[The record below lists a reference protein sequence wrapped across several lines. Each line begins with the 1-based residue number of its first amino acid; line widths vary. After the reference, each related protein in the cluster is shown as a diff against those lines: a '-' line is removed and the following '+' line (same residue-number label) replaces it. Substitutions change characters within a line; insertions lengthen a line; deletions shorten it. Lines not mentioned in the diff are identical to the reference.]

1 MRSPSESTEGG
12 RHREAKRRQKH
23 IAMKRRRMNTTHW
36 WKWISPQAKTCNDHA
51 WFKMHVGDAHTF
63 RNQVR
68 QRTRAI
74 RRTKRVEN
82 TSRASS
88 ADCILLT
95 VAKVSYKFALQ
106 NLNAL
111 ESVRAHQEPRT
122 ITPQEQRK
130 TKAKKNNNI
139 KKKKK
144 CRRPLDR

>member
-111 ESVRAHQEPRT
+111 ESVRAHQELSLRRNNAK
-122 ITPQEQRK
+122 QKQ
-130 TKAKKNNNI
+130 KKNNN
-139 KKKKK
+139 KKKK

>member
-111 ESVRAHQEPRT
+111 ESVRAHQELSLRRNNAK
-122 ITPQEQRK
+122 QKQ
-130 TKAKKNNNI
+130 KKNNN
-139 KKKKK
+139 KKKNVG
-144 CRRPLDR
+144 DR

>member
-111 ESVRAHQEPRT
+111 ESVRAHQELSLRRNNAK
-122 ITPQEQRK
+122 QKQ
-130 TKAKKNNNI
+130 KKNNNN

>member
-111 ESVRAHQEPRT
+111 ESVRAHQELSLRRNNAK
-122 ITPQEQRK
+122 QKQ
-130 TKAKKNNNI
+130 KKNNNN
-139 KKKKK
+139 KKKK